1 MAIDHKM
8 FLSLFLINWK
18 VLFFCS
24 PFNNV
29 FIGIFHRYILFFFY
43 KNAKISCLVSH
54 LDPPI
59 KKKTCGV
66 GQQLHIPKNYYSN
79 GVKLSRSTRTYW
91 STAKNK
97 VNLDHS
103 RGYTLKNHS
112 CYMLN
117 LYQMK
122 TFHSLEA
129 DCDSSSGSS
138 STSTPSPSLKCQHDD
153 VFVPL
158 VTWS

>member
-1 MAIDHKM
+1 ME
-8 FLSLFLINWK
+8 S
-18 VLFFCS
+18 
-24 PFNNV
+24 
-29 FIGIFHRYILFFFY
+29 FIGKYSSSFTKMQKLVAWFPILT
-43 KNAKISCLVSH
+43 H
-54 LDPPI
+54 PP
-59 KKKTCGV
+59 KKKGV
-66 GQQLHIPKNYYSN
+66 EWVNNYIFKQNYHSN

-138 STSTPSPSLKCQHDD
+138 STSTPSPSLKCHDD

-158 VTWS
+158 VPWS